1 MEPFKVVA
9 LSNLNLREGPGEA
22 FEICDIIPSGYPMTI
37 TELAKDGGGHRWYKT
52 NINNGWVKAVYV
64 SQPNMTDDKVRSNDR
79 STAGLIPTFTV
90 GGGIGGAIGNG
101 ISGALGGLGV
111 AGAALNAITGGGS
124 ADSQATRILRRRIY
138 GVPHQFIE
146 ATDGRGKDTGPFGL
160 EFLTNIM
167 SETPILSV
175 LPGIPDYLSE
185 MEPEKKLELTKD
197 LTKAINDAATV
208 AQIDALNARDDLD
221 MKFFEFQPRCME
233 YMTYVNVLCRV
244 CAIYM
249 GLGDKPVPGYGSTGT
264 LGLTGMLSNMANNP
278 VEGLRDAAN
287 GANKTAYGTFNW
299 FRWHLSNAYAG
310 QVAAGGDF
318 TDFGAGIADTLGG
331 LGNVFK
337 NSETMKAY
345 NKTASDLAN
354 SIGKDTTNGLVGAI
368 NGQGKVMK
376 DEDSS
381 MNQLDQSSGSRVYM
395 DSYYI
400 DFFVKPPSYSE
411 TFSNQTNQS
420 MFAGAI
426 QSASNMAKE
435 LQFFM
440 GGAMSLETG
449 KFNEQIGDYNK
460 NVNQLIQKSGQGE
473 TVKKIL
479 SSLITGSTSV
489 ITGANLIFPEI
500 WESSSY
506 NRDFSMEITL
516 ATPYGTRE
524 SIYLNIIV
532 PLMHILALVLPRQST
547 VNSYSAPFLVRCSV
561 PGFFSCDMGIV
572 RDVTISK
579 GGASGDSWSKDG
591 LPTEVTVTI
600 NIADLYN
607 ALSMSNYRSGRSIWN
622 FMWNV
627 PLLDYLG
634 VVSGINMRSSNMMK
648 KFDIINLLSGN
659 VVSDQIDYTLGSA
672 GEQAAAARTRILA
685 GRG

>member
-1 MEPFKVVA
+1 MERFKIVA

-22 FEICDIIPSGYPMTI
+22 FEISEQIPSGYQMTATDI
-37 TELAKDGGGHRWYKT
+37 AKDGGGHRWYKT
-52 NINNGWVKAVYV
+52 NINNAWVKAVYV
-64 SQPNMTDDKVRSNDR
+64 AQPNMTNTKSRSDVN
-79 STAGLIPTFTV
+79 STAGNIFSSIA
-90 GGGIGGAIGNG
+90 GGVASAVKTGLGA
-101 ISGALGGLGV
+101 AGGLG
-111 AGAALNAITGGGS
+111 AAISILKGGGQMQGS
-124 ADSQATRILRRRIY
+124 VQERILNRRIY

-146 ATDGRGKDTGPFGL
+146 ATDGRDGSGGPFGL
-160 EFLTNIM
+160 EFLNNIM

-185 MEPEKKLELTKD
+185 LPDEKRESLTQG
-197 LTKAINDAATV
+197 LAAAINEAASK
-208 AQIDALNARDDLD
+208 ADLD
-221 MKFFEFQPRCME
+221 QINKDDVDLKFFEFQPRVIE

-249 GLGDKPVPGYGSTGT
+249 GLGETPVPGYGSAGITG
-264 LGLTGMLSNMANNP
+264 LFDKNALMNDLSIKLKDVAIHGS
-278 VEGLRDAAN
+278 ER
-287 GANKTAYGTFNW
+287 TAYGTFNW

-310 QVAAGGDF
+310 KVASSGDF
-318 TDFGAGIADTLGG
+318 TSGIGEMTKNAGGIWDKVKDSMSSDSEKAKAAQES
-331 LGNVFK
+331 V
-337 NSETMKAY
+337 NS
-345 NKTASDLAN
+345 SLDQ
-354 SIGKDTTNGLVGAI
+354 SID
-368 NGQGKVMK
+368 GQAKVMK
-376 DEDSS
+376 DEDATI
-381 MNQLDQSSGSRVYM
+381 NQVDMTSGSRFFM

-400 DFFVKPPSYSE
+400 DFFIKPPSYSE
-411 TFSNQTNQS
+411 SFSNSTTDS

-440 GGAMSLETG
+440 GGAMSLESG

-460 NVNQLIQKSGQGE
+460 NMMELIKNSGQGK
-473 TVKKIL
+473 TVRKVL

-489 ITGANLIFPEI
+489 ITGANLIFPQI
-500 WESSSY
+500 WESSAY

-524 SIYLNIIV
+524 SVYLNIIV
-532 PLMHILALVLPRQST
+532 PLMHILGLVLPRQST

-572 RDVTISK
+572 RDVSITK
-579 GGASGDSWSKDG
+579 GGSSGDSWTKDG

-600 NIADLYN
+600 NISDLYN
-607 ALSMSNYRSGRSIWN
+607 ALAMSNYRSTKSIWN

-634 VVSGINMRSSNMMK
+634 VASGINMRSSNMMK
-648 KFDIINLLSGN
+648 KLDIINMLTGN
-659 VVSDQIDYTLGSA
+659 ALSDQWDYMAGSA
-672 GEQAAAARTRILA
+672 GEQAAMSRTRILA